1 MRLFGRKRSEDEN
14 EEGCPYCG
22 EPIPE
27 GAADCM
33 MCGAAIKP
41 TPAAAHS
48 AEDRAPPGAAS
59 GPAPLPRS

>member
-14 EEGCPYCG
+14 EERCPYCG

-27 GAADCM
+27 GAADCK
-33 MCGAAIKP
+33 MCGTAIKP

-48 AEDRAPPGAAS
+48 AEDERRPEGHR

>member
-1 MRLFGRKRSEDEN
+1 MRLFGRKRSEDRN
-14 EEGCPYCG
+14 EERCPYCG

-41 TPAAAHS
+41 TLAAGRS
-48 AEDRAPPGAAS
+48 EEDEASPGGSS
-59 GPAPLPRS
+59 GSAPLPRL

>member
-14 EEGCPYCG
+14 EERCPYCG

-33 MCGAAIKP
+33 MCGAAINP
-41 TPAAAHS
+41 TAAAPPS
-48 AEDRAPPGAAS
+48 AEDEAPPGAPS